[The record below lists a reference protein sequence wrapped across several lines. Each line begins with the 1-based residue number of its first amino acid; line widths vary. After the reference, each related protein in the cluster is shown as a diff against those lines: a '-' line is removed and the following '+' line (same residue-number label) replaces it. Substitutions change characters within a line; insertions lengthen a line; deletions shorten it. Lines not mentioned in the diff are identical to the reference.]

1 MNFEMLGTELYKIF
15 SKKVVWISMAA
26 FIMLFFALKIQMRD
40 MVGVKYTL
48 EPMRAELADAV
59 ESGEFR
65 DFVRSKNYSC
75 SIDEIEP
82 YIPTAVFEYI
92 DRYKTSERIYNSLRS
107 DLIGAVN
114 NYFERAD
121 NREDY
126 ISQLADDAAAF
137 DGSALSKAKAKLLSD
152 YQKSQVKIELNLESS
167 ANNFIDVNHSAV
179 FPGLIM
185 LVIIVGLAGIYSD
198 EYISGMQS
206 ALLTSKKGRKDVFFG
221 KLSAAFIFITAVVNV
236 MEFSYMIITA
246 VCYHAP
252 KSSISAASTY
262 GLSLTPFGGSVRDFC
277 LRQVLGTLLT
287 GYTLGSIV
295 MCISAFSKNA
305 LIPFFAAG
313 LFYGGTTLYAN
324 AIALPPILSSAY
336 SLPAELSLFMLQ
348 TQYELAAAG
357 HYTNVFGIL
366 LPTPAVNAVFNACVA
381 LICLIITYKA
391 YTRKQVKG

>member
-1 MNFEMLGTELYKIF
+1 MNFEMLGTDLYKIF

-48 EPMRAELADAV
+48 EPMRAELAGAV

-92 DRYKTSERIYNSLRS
+92 DQYKTAERIYNSLRS
-107 DLIGAVN
+107 DLIGTVN
-114 NYFERAD
+114 NYFERVD
-121 NREDY
+121 NREEY
-126 ISQLADDAAAF
+126 ISRLADDTANS
-137 DGSALSKAKAKLLSD
+137 DGSALSRSKAKLLSD

-185 LVIIVGLAGIYSD
+185 LVIIVGLSGIYSD

-206 ALLTSKKGRKDVFFG
+206 ALLTSKKGRKDVFFS
-221 KLSAAFIFITAVVNV
+221 KLSAAFIFITAVVAA
-236 MEFSYMIITA
+236 MEISYMIITA
-246 VCYHAP
+246 VCYYAP

-262 GLSLTPFGGSVRDFC
+262 GLSLTTFGGSVRDF
-277 LRQVLGTLLT
+277 VLGRFW
-287 GYTLGSIV
+287 GRCSR
-295 MCISAFSKNA
+295 
-305 LIPFFAAG
+305 
-313 LFYGGTTLYAN
+313 
-324 AIALPPILSSAY
+324 AILWEA
-336 SLPAELSLFMLQ
+336 
-348 TQYELAAAG
+348 
-357 HYTNVFGIL
+357 
-366 LPTPAVNAVFNACVA
+366 
-381 LICLIITYKA
+381 
-391 YTRKQVKG
+391 

>member
-15 SKKVVWISMAA
+15 SRKVVWISMAA

-40 MVGVKYTL
+40 IVGVKYTL

-92 DRYKTSERIYNSLRS
+92 DRYKTAERVYNSLRS

-126 ISQLADDAAAF
+126 ISRLADDAANS
-137 DGSALSKAKAKLLSD
+137 DGSTLARAKVKLLSD

-185 LVIIVGLAGIYSD
+185 LVIIVGLSGIYSD

-206 ALLTSKKGRKDVFFG
+206 ALLTSKKGRKDVFFS
-221 KLSAAFIFITAVVNV
+221 KLSAAFIFITAVVAA

-262 GLSLTPFGGSVRDFC
+262 GLSLTTFGGSVRDFC
-277 LRQVLGTLLT
+277 LRQVSGTLLA

-305 LIPFFAAG
+305 LIPFFTAG
-313 LFYGGTTLYAN
+313 LFYGGTALYAN

-357 HYTNVFGIL
+357 HYTSVFGIL
-366 LPTPAVNAVFNACVA
+366 LPTLAVNAVFNACVA

-391 YTRKQVKG
+391 YSRKQVKG